1 MNLDLDIDFDNDINL
16 AVLCG
21 RLATEPEL
29 RIYDSGSQTLHFL
42 VTTIA
47 DEPRR
52 RIDVVPVVLWD
63 PPDEVLDYPFKA
75 ETRVW
80 VTGSVQRRSFDGPAG
95 RRSRIEV
102 VADQV
107 SPAKER
113 GNLRHRRSM

>member
-1 MNLDLDIDFDNDINL
+1 VNLDLEIDFDDDINL

-29 RIYDSGSQTLHFL
+29 RMFDSGTQSLHFL

-47 DEPRR
+47 EEPRR
-52 RIDVVPVVLWD
+52 RLDVVPVVLFD
-63 PPDEVLDYPFKA
+63 PPDEVLDYPFRA

-80 VTGSVQRRSFDGPAG
+80 VTGSVQRRSFDSLEG

-113 GNLRHRRSM
+113 GKLRHRRSM